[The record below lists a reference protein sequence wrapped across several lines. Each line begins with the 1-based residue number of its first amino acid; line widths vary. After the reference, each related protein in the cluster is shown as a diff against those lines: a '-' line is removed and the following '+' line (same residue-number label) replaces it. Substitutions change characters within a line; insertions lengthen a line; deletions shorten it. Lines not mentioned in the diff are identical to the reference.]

1 MIFGSNSRSFFD
13 GEIVEG
19 ELGLECLL
27 KDRMTVSVEPERD
40 RIGACERLTDMLL
53 LEYQIIQH
61 DERFKFSEEFNMKRS
76 KMIKPKRRYRLLA
89 PAEFEIYDD
98 KSYAAKKRYV
108 KKRERRNKWEEK
120 WQSIRRNLGC
130 FKDFDQTQW
139 EKLLNLNN
147 EARIRYITDGIPVF
161 FSEKNQWNMRSSG
174 HQRIIVFKR
183 FMSFYITD
191 CNGNLEDPRM
201 AIFFWMLGHE
211 MAHKQVDIGFRLI
224 ADKWDYVREVYCDI
238 RGIVNAGL
246 TKNDIDYIEDVLRK
260 RYKTHAEEYVKSKR
274 DHPSWEQ
281 RIKYMRKGKFDES
294 VIREI
299 VGYGESAE
307 NLIDYY
313 KSHYIINAFAEAEKV
328 RANYEVQK
336 HMLAMKDKS
345 YHMYIDESYERIE
358 FEP

>member
-1 MIFGSNSRSFFD
+1 
-13 GEIVEG
+13 
-19 ELGLECLL
+19 
-27 KDRMTVSVEPERD
+27 
-40 RIGACERLTDMLL
+40 
-53 LEYQIIQH
+53 
-61 DERFKFSEEFNMKRS
+61 MKRS
-76 KMIKPKRRYRLLA
+76 KIIKPEVKPVVLLA
-89 PAEFEIYDD
+89 PAEFGKYDA
-98 KSYAAKKRYV
+98 KSFGAKKKYI
-108 KKRERRNKWEEK
+108 KRHECTNKRQEK
-120 WQSIRRNLGC
+120 WQN
-130 FKDFDQTQW
+130 FKRTIGHFKEFDQTQW
-139 EKLLNLNN
+139 KKLLNLNN
-147 EARIRYITDGIPVF
+147 EAKIRSITNGIPVF
-161 FSEKNQWNMRSSG
+161 FSNTNSWNMRSAK

-191 CNGNLEDPRM
+191 CNGNLDDPRM

-211 MAHKQVDIGFRLI
+211 MAHKQVDVGPGLI
-224 ADKWDYVREVYCDI
+224 AGTWDYVREIYCDI

-246 TKNDIDYIEDVLRK
+246 MKNDIDYIEDVLRK

-345 YHMYIDESYERIE
+345 YYMYIDESYERIE